1 MVRYMIWTRRAQPL
15 GGLFGYLRVN
25 LLGLRVVGY
34 QRRKAKGGLR
44 ESGSEGQ
51 ESGSESRGVLLSHEA
66 YLVTRVFEKCQ

>member
-34 QRRKAKGGLR
+34 QRRKAGYESQEGG
-44 ESGSEGQ
+44 SGVGKRVTGRVIEP
-51 ESGSESRGVLLSHEA
+51 RGLLGNPS
-66 YLVTRVFEKCQ
+66 L